1 VDQHTLSMNRIVSL
15 LGGGHAHGGR
25 LDASRGGGRLDDVL

>member
-1 VDQHTLSMNRIVSL
+1 VDQHTLSMNCIGSL

-25 LDASRGGGRLDDVL
+25 LDAFRGGGRLDDVL